1 MFISKIKAA
10 LSVVLIVAFMATGAT
25 LLAYRTAAG
34 QEDTQQPKKDA
45 KADPPAD
52 EAELTVDL
60 AKKLLPEAAGISNAD
75 FTALSKNP
83 RPETVKSKSLSLVL
97 LALKPP
103 GKNPDAHKEFRILG
117 EGLKVSDILEAMW
130 ISKDKGYASFIQPK
144 YITDCIC
151 KSTAERAEGVVT
163 FESDL
168 FAGHIPFVAQATK
181 DGWII
186 TEFQLPQYK
195 IRVVRNKDG
204 IWSQETLPD
213 AKADP
218 PAPKKE

>member
-1 MFISKIKAA
+1 MVVCKIKAA
-10 LSVVLIVAFMATGAT
+10 LSALLIVAFMATGAT

-34 QEDTQQPKKDA
+34 QEDTERSPKDA

-52 EAELTVDL
+52 GAKLTVDL
-60 AKKLLPEAAGISNAD
+60 AKKLLPEAAGIRNAD
-75 FTALSKNP
+75 FNALSKNP

-117 EGLKVSDILEAMW
+117 EGLKVSEILEAMW
-130 ISKDKGYASFIQPK
+130 ISKDKGYASFIQPE
-144 YITDCIC
+144 YITDCTC
-151 KSTAERAEGVVT
+151 QSTAERAEGVVT

-168 FAGHIPFVAQATK
+168 FAGRIPFVAQAAK
-181 DGWII
+181 EGWII
-186 TEFQLPQYK
+186 TEFRLPQYK
-195 IRVVRNKDG
+195 TRVVRNKDG
-204 IWSQETLPD
+204 LWSQETPPD